1 MKKVKSISSL
11 LLVLCLVLS
20 CAGCQN
26 EQDAIYSQAMSS
38 QTDEPSLQ
46 ESMPESASQ
55 SSDPEDELSGTLT
68 IKTASYLTNSSIN
81 FLAEEFM
88 QLHPQVKIEFD
99 YELGEAELNSLSR
112 AERNM
117 RWESYYAQLRLELA
131 AGESDY
137 LLYNIPEDLDLP
149 SVSGLLKDISEY
161 WDSDPD
167 IDPDEYFTPVLEAFA
182 VGGKIPVLPF
192 SFKYNG
198 MYFSR
203 PVLQSLSIDP
213 GSIQSVSS
221 DDILGWYEEAH
232 QGDPELNLIFTS
244 PGKDLLFAAE
254 KPRYINLEKKRRIS
268 SPRTSYVFWNVPPPY
283 PTMTR
288 S

>member
-46 ESMPESASQ
+46 ESIPESASQ

-99 YELGEAELNSLSR
+99 YELGEAS
-112 AERNM
+112 
-117 RWESYYAQLRLELA
+117 
-131 AGESDY
+131 
-137 LLYNIPEDLDLP
+137 
-149 SVSGLLKDISEY
+149 
-161 WDSDPD
+161 
-167 IDPDEYFTPVLEAFA
+167 
-182 VGGKIPVLPF
+182 
-192 SFKYNG
+192 
-198 MYFSR
+198 
-203 PVLQSLSIDP
+203 
-213 GSIQSVSS
+213 
-221 DDILGWYEEAH
+221 
-232 QGDPELNLIFTS
+232 
-244 PGKDLLFAAE
+244 
-254 KPRYINLEKKRRIS
+254 
-268 SPRTSYVFWNVPPPY
+268 
-283 PTMTR
+283 
-288 S
+288 